1 MVYTTMEYYSTIAK
15 NEIMPF
21 AATWINLEIII
32 LKVKEDRKRQI
43 PSDITYIWKL
53 KYDTNELIYKTC
65 RLTDRENH
73 LMITKGEGRRDKLGA
88 GFNVYILL
96 YLK

>member
-53 KYDTNELIYKTC
+53 KYGTNYLIYKTY

-88 GFNVYILL
+88 GFNIYILL